1 MEYLSV
7 TFRGGREGDFDILP
21 AFLANLG
28 FDSFSEEEDCL
39 LAYVPTELFHESELK
54 TLMSDHFRE
63 GGLTYSIEQHED
75 KNWNAVWESNFEPV
89 VIEGKCRVRAPFHE
103 PDPDMPYE
111 ILIEPKMSFGT
122 AHHETTY
129 MMLQHLLDLNLEG
142 KDVMD
147 MGCGTAVLAVMAA
160 KKGAVNIMAID
171 NDEWAYRNSFENV
184 EANGFSDIQVK
195 LGDAGDLPDYQ
206 YDVFIAN
213 INRNILLNDMH
224 HYVKCMKNNG
234 LLLLSGYYEEDAV
247 HISDCAA
254 KLNLKHERSLIRNRW
269 TAEVYRL
276 KT

>member
-1 MEYLSV
+1 
-7 TFRGGREGDFDILP
+7 
-21 AFLANLG
+21 
-28 FDSFSEEEDCL
+28 
-39 LAYVPTELFHESELK
+39 
-54 TLMSDHFRE
+54 
-63 GGLTYSIEQHED
+63 
-75 KNWNAVWESNFEPV
+75 
-89 VIEGKCRVRAPFHE
+89 
-103 PDPDMPYE
+103 
-111 ILIEPKMSFGT
+111 
-122 AHHETTY
+122 
-129 MMLQHLLDLNLEG
+129 
-142 KDVMD
+142 MD

-171 NDEWAYRNSFENV
+171 NDEWAYRNSLENV
-184 EANGFSDIQVK
+184 EANGFSEIQVK

-276 KT
+276 NT